1 MLKFNK
7 LENIQIFGDFEGQR
21 VQITKIDLYNQT
33 CNVVMIFMGK
43 KVRVAY
49 NSQDEIGKKLIISN
63 FSNIEIVEGTPQT
76 KNKLI
81 K

>member
-33 CNVVMIFMGK
+33 CNIIMHFMGK
-43 KVRVAY
+43 KVRIAY
-49 NSQDEIGKKLIISN
+49 NSSDEMGKKLVITN
-63 FSNIEIVEGTPQT
+63 FSNIEILEATPQT